1 MPAPETRLIAP
12 GGIPLASSSTMQFD
26 QARNLF
32 SRSTFS
38 FILLL
43 ILQIVT
49 ATSAVA
55 EPDGQERIIR
65 LATTTSTDN
74 SGLLRSLLPPF
85 EKRALPR

>member
-1 MPAPETRLIAP
+1 
-12 GGIPLASSSTMQFD
+12 MQFD

-85 EKRALPR
+85 EKRALPLIEWVV